1 VPKTEA
7 QGSGRRPL
15 DPTELVRA
23 SMRVSVLSV
32 AWTAMASTAAV
43 TIGVLEASA
52 VLVALGLIGLVD
64 LLGSVALAFHF
75 LHGLRHEAFSER
87 REQVAH
93 RAVSLGLVVVG
104 LASAVGATVRLVA
117 GEGSHPSL
125 AGALLAATSLVTL
138 AALAWRKRALGTR
151 LRSRG
156 LVGDAHLSAIGAV
169 QAGVALAGIA
179 LTRELGAG
187 WADASAALAVG
198 LVAMAVGFATWR
210 AEPGEA

>member
-1 VPKTEA
+1 MPRTKA
-7 QGSGRRPL
+7 QGSGRRPV
-15 DPTELVRA
+15 DPIELVRA

-32 AWTAMASTAAV
+32 AWTALASTAAV

-75 LHGLRHEAFSER
+75 LHGLGHEAFSER

-104 LASAVGATVRLVA
+104 LASVVGATVRLAA

-125 AGALLAATSLVTL
+125 AGALVAAVSLV
-138 AALAWRKRALGTR
+138 ALAGLARRKRALGMR

-169 QAGVALAGIA
+169 QAGVALTGIA
-179 LTRELGAG
+179 LTRGLDAG

-198 LVAMAVGFATWR
+198 LVAVVVGFATWR
-210 AEPGEA
+210 AEPGGA